1 MVGSMQ
7 TQPRNALSIVLGCC
21 LVAVLAALVVVIV
34 QPSPAVQP
42 TSLTAGTP
50 QQGTS
55 NVPAT
60 EPTTVNTPTSLG
72 ANTAQEDRA
81 VESNLTNAMTI
92 AKAAYANSGTYATTA
107 TAEVG
112 SLRSAAPAMTF
123 GTAAAP
129 SGTDTLS
136 VTTSTDG
143 QELLLVGSS
152 ESGQCWAISDNEG
165 TATAIRG
172 GPGASAEGVEY
183 TNWTRSSTDT
193 CDQTG
198 AVAAAPKWRNSY

>member
-1 MVGSMQ
+1 M
-7 TQPRNALSIVLGCC
+7 LGCC

-34 QPSPAVQP
+34 QPSPPEQP
-42 TSLTAGTP
+42 PSLTAGTP
-50 QQGTS
+50 PHGTS

-60 EPTTVNTPTSLG
+60 EPTTVNTPTSLE
-72 ANTAQEDRA
+72 ANAAQEDRV

-92 AKAAYANSGTYATTA
+92 AKAAYANSGTYATTP
-107 TAEVG
+107 TAEVA

-123 GTAAAP
+123 ETTAATP
-129 SGTDTLS
+129 GTDNLS

-152 ESGQCWAISDNEG
+152 ESGQCWAIADNEG
-165 TATAIRG
+165 TTAAIRG

-183 TNWTRSSTDT
+183 TNWTESRTGP
-193 CDQTG
+193 CDQSG
-198 AVAAAPKWRNSY
+198 AVAAAPRWRNSY